1 MKIYIYTVLENIV
14 TNIAN
19 EGSVTRF
26 LQLYLWFEIQF
37 NCNSIQINIGLL

>member
-26 LQLYLWFEIQF
+26 LQLYLWFEIQSVPY
-37 NCNSIQINIGLL
+37 NQINIGLL